1 MQFSRTTEGK
11 HYGLASIRERH
22 DDRGSPSSNTK
33 WSREPEGAFQT
44 ARDQSEDPVAKWKR
58 RTSLADLPTGR
69 KSHTRQLCLWNR
81 KQSLSLSAGTRCFL
95 LMIASTCSSRRS
107 PSDTLVAALILQRYD
122 ISRLPDVEGDKEL
135 KKKFKSYLIGYFH
148 VDIAEVHTAQG
159 RLYLF
164 VAIDRT
170 FKFSFVQLDYGVDS

>member
-1 MQFSRTTEGK
+1 MPLRVP
-11 HYGLASIRERH
+11 A
-22 DDRGSPSSNTK
+22 DDP
-33 WSREPEGAFQT
+33 
-44 ARDQSEDPVAKWKR
+44 
-58 RTSLADLPTGR
+58 
-69 KSHTRQLCLWNR
+69 
-81 KQSLSLSAGTRCFL
+81 
-95 LMIASTCSSRRS
+95 